1 MTAPARPDWH
11 THTPAEVLDGNI
23 ALTLQQVAYVLGLAY
38 ERGAHRGEPKLRAAY
53 DLVLAGRLHPIDPG
67 QPVGRLRVSATEVRR
82 YLDGNTT
89 PALTLVHGAA
99 S

>member
-23 ALTLQQVAYVLGLAY
+23 ALTLQQVAYVLGLDSS
-38 ERGAHRGEPKLRAAY
+38 GP
-53 DLVLAGRLHPIDPG
+53 
-67 QPVGRLRVSATEVRR
+67 T
-82 YLDGNTT
+82 
-89 PALTLVHGAA
+89 LTLVHGAA